1 MFRGAFRKAMNTGVV
16 IRLPLNMVAM
26 IVTGALAEAC
36 LLVAHSENP
45 EAATRDA
52 QSVIEH
58 LLEGLRNQ

>member
-1 MFRGAFRKAMNTGVV
+1 MNTGVV